1 MLIRD
6 IYIGWFRLIYDV
18 RVLRNL
24 NLFINVN
31 IGNYL
36 DVIKYIIVD
45 SVYVFKMWFIIFFK
59 DKGRLNV

>member
-6 IYIGWFRLIYDV
+6 IYIGWFVLIYDV

-31 IGNYL
+31 RGNYL
-36 DVIKYIIVD
+36 DVNKYIIVD
-45 SVYVFKMWFIIFFK
+45 SVYLFKMWFIIFFK
-59 DKGRLNV
+59 DNGRLNV

>member
-6 IYIGWFRLIYDV
+6 IYIGWFGLIYDV

-36 DVIKYIIVD
+36 DVNKFIIVD
-45 SVYVFKMWFIIFFK
+45 SVYLFKMWFIIFFK
-59 DKGRLNV
+59 DNGRLNV